1 MKKKSIFKRLLPYAG
16 RKSIMLY
23 AAMFF
28 SALSGIAML
37 MPMVYIHK
45 IVSGIILSGEVD
57 SALVRRY
64 AISAAVFAASGLI
77 VYGGS
82 LLLSHLFAF
91 EVEKNIIKESFKK
104 LMSKP
109 LGFFTNRE
117 SGKLRGIIVDGAA
130 ETHSFLAHQLPDL
143 AMTMVTP
150 IILLIFFFFF
160 DWRLGLVSAIPILIG
175 LLLMSF
181 MMTKKAKVNRDEY
194 FLGLSN
200 LSSEAVEYVRGIPV
214 VKTFAQSVESFDRL
228 YSLIINMKNTVM
240 EMTMSYKNKMA
251 LFEATSASTAFFLVP
266 AAILFIS
273 SGGDMRIVLGNSVI
287 YLLIGPAFGVFIM
300 RSATINQYMYF
311 AELAL
316 NKIDEI
322 LDYEELSYGEKYGDD
337 SGLEFRNVEFSY
349 AGDKVIDGISFNVK
363 KGETVALVGTSG
375 AGKTTIARLAARF
388 WDVDSGEVLI
398 GGINVK
404 NYDQAALMRKIAFV
418 FQRSD
423 LFKMS
428 IKENLLLGNPHADHA
443 QIDEALVK
451 SGAKEIIE
459 NLENGLDTVYGSKGT
474 YFSGGETQRIAI
486 ARALLKDAE
495 LVILDEATAF
505 ADPENEHIIQASFKE
520 LAKDKTTLMIAHRL
534 TTVADADRILVIDN
548 GKIAESGRHDELLA
562 QGGVVFGLRK

>member
-228 YSLIINMKNTVM
+228 YSLII
-240 EMTMSYKNKMA
+240 
-251 LFEATSASTAFFLVP
+251 
-266 AAILFIS
+266 
-273 SGGDMRIVLGNSVI
+273 
-287 YLLIGPAFGVFIM
+287 
-300 RSATINQYMYF
+300 
-311 AELAL
+311 
-316 NKIDEI
+316 
-322 LDYEELSYGEKYGDD
+322 
-337 SGLEFRNVEFSY
+337 
-349 AGDKVIDGISFNVK
+349 
-363 KGETVALVGTSG
+363 
-375 AGKTTIARLAARF
+375 
-388 WDVDSGEVLI
+388 
-398 GGINVK
+398 
-404 NYDQAALMRKIAFV
+404 
-418 FQRSD
+418 
-423 LFKMS
+423 
-428 IKENLLLGNPHADHA
+428 
-443 QIDEALVK
+443 
-451 SGAKEIIE
+451 
-459 NLENGLDTVYGSKGT
+459 
-474 YFSGGETQRIAI
+474 
-486 ARALLKDAE
+486 
-495 LVILDEATAF
+495 
-505 ADPENEHIIQASFKE
+505 
-520 LAKDKTTLMIAHRL
+520 
-534 TTVADADRILVIDN
+534 VADKSERSRLP
-548 GKIAESGRHDELLA
+548 K
-562 QGGVVFGLRK
+562 